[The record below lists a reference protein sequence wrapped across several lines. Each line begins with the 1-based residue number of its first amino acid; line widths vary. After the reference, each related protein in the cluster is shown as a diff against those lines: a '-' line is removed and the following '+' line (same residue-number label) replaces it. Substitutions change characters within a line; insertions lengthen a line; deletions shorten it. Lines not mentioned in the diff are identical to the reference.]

1 MSAEKHPVCYIVAG
15 PNGAGKTTFAL
26 RYLPHIVS
34 CRNFI
39 NADEIARGVSPLDF
53 EAGLIQASKIFLQSL
68 AQRVALRETFAFE
81 TTLSGRTYIP
91 QIKKWQKDGWK
102 VVLI

>member
-1 MSAEKHPVCYIVAG
+1 MSADTPPVCYIVVG

-39 NADEIARGVSPLDF
+39 NADEIARGISPLDF
-53 EAGLIQASKIFLQSL
+53 DAGLIQASKIFLQFL
-68 AQRVALRETFAFE
+68 TRKIALRETFAFE
-81 TTLSGRTYIP
+81 TTLSGRA
-91 QIKKWQKDGWK
+91 
-102 VVLI
+102 VVTFLPWILSAVIRGA